1 MIVAFEG
8 CRVHLCR
15 DHRLLRAYDINEC
28 ANHFLVSSRVTK
40 KHGSRSLQVLFR
52 AHVTGEK
59 GLLTAAVLL
68 TSDRGNEFTA
78 TKLSASIE
86 RRECASN
93 SL

>member
-59 GLLTAAVLL
+59 GLRAAVLL

-86 RRECASN
+86 RREYASN

>member
-8 CRVHLCR
+8 CHVHLCK

-28 ANHFLVSSRVTK
+28 ANHFLVFSRVTK
-40 KHGSRSLQVLFR
+40 KHGSRLLQVLFR

-59 GLLTAAVLL
+59 ALRAAVLL

-78 TKLSASIE
+78 TKLSASIK
-86 RRECASN
+86 RREYASN